1 MPYHGKKPKRKVKAQ
16 ERKVRRNVRRGV
28 KVSKV
33 NACIGGSNRSRR
45 GMAKDMKE
53 KV

>member
-1 MPYHGKKPKRKVKAQ
+1 MPYHGKKPKRRVKAQ

-33 NACIGGSNRSRR
+33 NACIGGANCPRRR
-45 GMAKDMKE
+45 GMKDMKE